1 MDPGMLKER
10 TAQTGAAPAQILS
23 MRRESSITTLA
34 AAGALDASQV
44 AAAFRFRNAYLIT
57 LEAKRESIGFDEWR
71 APGRTDLNEQERR
84 ADAARDLSE
93 ARRLVGA
100 YAYALL
106 LRVAGEGHSLSDM
119 YGARR
124 ARESHAD
131 ILKIHLGMLANLWRN
146 PQKR

>member
-10 TAQTGAAPAQILS
+10 PAQTGTGAGQILS
-23 MRRESSITTLA
+23 IRRESSITTLA
-34 AAGALDASQV
+34 AAGALDAEQV
-44 AAAFRFRNAYLIT
+44 AAAFRFRNAYLVT

-84 ADAARDLSE
+84 QAAAKDLAE

-106 LRVAGEGHSLSDM
+106 LRICGEGHSIADI
-119 YGARR
+119 YRPRR

-131 ILKIHLGMLANLWRN
+131 ILKIHLGMLGKLWRG
-146 PQKR
+146 R

>member
-1 MDPGMLKER
+1 MLKER
-10 TAQTGAAPAQILS
+10 QIETGTAPAQILS

-106 LRVAGEGHSLSDM
+106 LRVCGEGHSLSDM
-119 YGARR
+119 YEARR

-131 ILKIHLGMLANLWRN
+131 ILKIHLGMLAKLWRN
-146 PQKR
+146 PHKS

>member
-44 AAAFRFRNAYLIT
+44 AAAFRFRNSYLIT

-106 LRVAGEGHSLSDM
+106 LRVCGEGHSLSDM

-131 ILKIHLGMLANLWRN
+131 ILKIHLGMLANLWRG
-146 PQKR
+146 PHKS

>member
-1 MDPGMLKER
+1 MLKER

-23 MRRESSITTLA
+23 MRRESSVTTLA
-34 AAGALDASQV
+34 AAGALDAEQV
-44 AAAFRFRNAYLIT
+44 ATAFRFRNSYLIT
-57 LEAKRESIGFDEWR
+57 IEAKRESIGFDEWR

-84 ADAARDLSE
+84 AAAAKDLSE

-106 LRVAGEGHSLSDM
+106 LRVCGEGHALSDM
-119 YGARR
+119 YGPRR

-131 ILKIHLGMLANLWRN
+131 ILKIHLGMLAKLWRGDG
-146 PQKR
+146 KRGT